1 MVPAFIENA
10 FINKVLQHL
19 LDGNKGSNILTVVIL
34 GLLSQNINWAL
45 AFQGFHFQDMTAAM
59 ESAKLV
65 GAFVV
70 AVFGYCVGKKK
81 APADPATK

>member
-1 MVPAFIENA
+1 MIPAFIENA
-10 FINKVLQHL
+10 FINRVLQHV
-19 LDGNKGSNILTVVIL
+19 LDGNKGSNILTLIVL
-34 GLLSQNINWAL
+34 AMLEQHINWAL

-70 AVFGYCVGKKK
+70 AVFGYFVGKKK
-81 APADPATK
+81 APADPAAK